1 MITMSN
7 NKQSGAVSLFVVIF
21 AMLIITVIT
30 VSFLRLM
37 MADQQ
42 RASDTDLSQSAYDSA
57 MAGVEDAKRALLR
70 YQAVCANTPSD
81 CAALSSR
88 LSSDTCNEA
97 LLEGSVVNP
106 SDVEAGSGSNPG
118 EVNVRQSIT
127 GNDASLNQAYTCVTI
142 QLETQ
147 RYVGTLAANE
157 SQLVPLIGTNDF
169 DTVTVRWFD
178 RDDVGRTDGAVSLTA
193 LATQQRLLQQWSASG
208 GGSGGTGWP
217 TNRPS
222 VMRTQLIQFG
232 DSFTLSSFDIV
243 NSSSQNNASTLFLYP
258 VSGGSA
264 SSPNSDAF
272 VGRDIRKND
281 ANDDPDADS
290 ALASPLPVRCV
301 ASVSGGGFACSMSL
315 RLPTPIGGGD
325 RTAFLRLSP
334 FYNASH
340 FEVVLS
346 NGVPLTTGANVVRFK
361 DVQPIVDSTG
371 RANDVF
377 RRVQTNVD
385 LFDTSFPYPD
395 ASIDVTNN
403 FCKDFAV
410 TNDAY
415 FAGSCTP

>member
-7 NKQSGAVSLFVVIF
+7 NKQAGAVSLFVVVF
-21 AMLIITVIT
+21 AMLIITVMT

-70 YQAVCANTPSD
+70 YQAVCTNTPSE
-81 CAALSSR
+81 CAALSNR
-88 LSSDTCNEA
+88 ISSDTCNVA
-97 LLEGSVVNP
+97 LLEGQVINP
-106 SDVEAGSGSNPG
+106 SDVEAGSGTNPG

-127 GNDASLNQAYTCVTI
+127 GNDSSLNQAYTCVTI

-147 RYVGTLAANE
+147 RYVGTLAANQ
-157 SQLVPLIGTNDF
+157 SQIVPLIGTSDF
-169 DTVTVRWFD
+169 DTVTIRWFD
-178 RDDVGRTDGAVSLTA
+178 RDDVGNTTGAVSLAA
-193 LATQQRLLQQWSASG
+193 LATQQRLLQQWSAG
-208 GGSGGTGWP
+208 GGSGTGWP

-232 DSFTLSSFDIV
+232 SSFTLSSFDIV
-243 NSSSQNNASTLFLYP
+243 NSSSQSNASTLFLFP
-258 VSGGSA
+258 VQGGSVG
-264 SSPNSDAF
+264 SPNSDAF

-281 ANDDPDADS
+281 ANDDPDPDS
-290 ALASPLPVRCV
+290 ATASPLPVRCV
-301 ASVSGGGFACSMSL
+301 SSVSGGGYACSMSL
-315 RLPTPIGGGD
+315 HLPTPIGGGD
-325 RTAFLRLSP
+325 RTAFMRLSP
-334 FYNASH
+334 FYNATH

-361 DVQPIVDSTG
+361 DVQPIIDSTG

-395 ASIDVTNN
+395 ASIDVTGD

-415 FAGSCTP
+415 IPGTCNP

>member
-1 MITMSN
+1 M
-7 NKQSGAVSLFVVIF
+7 
-21 AMLIITVIT
+21 
-30 VSFLRLM
+30 
-37 MADQQ
+37 
-42 RASDTDLSQSAYDSA
+42 
-57 MAGVEDAKRALLR
+57 
-70 YQAVCANTPSD
+70 CANTPSE

-88 LSSDTCNEA
+88 LSTNTCNAA
-97 LLEGSVVNP
+97 LLEGQVINP
-106 SDVEAGSGSNPG
+106 SDVEAGSGTNPG

-147 RYVGTLAANE
+147 RYVGTLAANQ
-157 SQLVPLIGTNDF
+157 SQIVPLIGTSDF

-178 RDDVGRTDGAVSLTA
+178 RDDVGNTTGAVSLAA

-208 GGSGGTGWP
+208 GSGTGWP

-222 VMRTQLIQFG
+222 VMRSQLIQFG
-232 DSFTLSSFDIV
+232 SSFTLGSFDIV
-243 NSSSQNNASTLFLYP
+243 NSSSQNNASTLFLFP
-258 VSGGSA
+258 VQGGSA
-264 SSPNSDAF
+264 TSPNSDAF

-281 ANDDPDADS
+281 ANDDPDPDS
-290 ALASPLPVRCV
+290 TTASPLPVRCV
-301 ASVSGGGFACSMSL
+301 SSVSGGGYACSMSL

-325 RTAFLRLSP
+325 RTAFMRLFQ
-334 FYNASH
+334 FYNATH

-395 ASIDVTNN
+395 ASIDVTGD

-410 TNDAY
+410 TTDAY
-415 FAGSCTP
+415 IPGTCKP